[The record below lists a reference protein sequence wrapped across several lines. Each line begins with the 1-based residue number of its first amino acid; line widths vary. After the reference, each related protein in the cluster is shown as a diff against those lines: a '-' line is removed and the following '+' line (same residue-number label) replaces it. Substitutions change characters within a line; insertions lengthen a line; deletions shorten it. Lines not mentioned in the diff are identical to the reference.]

1 MFTPRSEEIF
11 LQSKPFESRAVRL
24 IQGVVQ
30 EIEVERT
37 SQRGLVGNIVMGR
50 VSRILPGMQA
60 AFIDAGFARTGFCTS
75 RMSGRLVT
83 MHKVIT
89 STRRAPLRRFFTRGS
104 NFLFRF

>member
-1 MFTPRSEEIF
+1 MFNPRSEEIF
-11 LQSKPFESRAVRL
+11 LQAKPFESRAVRL

-60 AFIDAGFARTGFCTS
+60 AFIDAGFARTGFLHIADVWQARHDAQGHYIDTA
-75 RMSGRLVT
+75 RP
-83 MHKVIT
+83 I
-89 STRRAPLRRFFTRGS
+89 
-104 NFLFRF
+104 